1 MCCDMTRFVARK
13 SLEWGLAFLVFTFF
27 SFLLLRL
34 VPGDPVLYLLKVDEL
49 QVDVAEIDRLREE
62 LGFTDPVW
70 VQYVNWLSEIVR
82 LNLGDSLITG
92 QPVTQLFKN
101 NYAATFELAAGGL
114 LVAIVLAV
122 PLGTISAFRPMSV
135 FSKLATGLSIV
146 GSSVPSFLI
155 GLFLMYVFAVSLQ
168 WFPVMGRNGWDSL
181 VLPSLTLGIAVG
193 GVYIRLIR
201 STLLDVMAAD
211 YVVIAKVRGIRSKK
225 LLTRYIARAALPPV
239 ISMFDVSVASLMG
252 GVVVLEVLFAY
263 PGVGKLMV
271 DSVLRRDFPVL
282 QGYLVFTTCLVVSIN
297 LVTNVMLRLLQPHLY
312 RKDVS
317 R

>member
-1 MCCDMTRFVARK
+1 MKRFVLRK

-49 QVDVAEIDRLREE
+49 QIDVAEIDRLREE
-62 LGFTDPVW
+62 LGFTESVW
-70 VQYVNWLSEIVR
+70 IQYANWLSEVVR

-92 QPVTQLFKN
+92 QPVTQLFKD
-101 NYAATFELAAGGL
+101 NYVATFELAAGGV
-114 LVAIVLAV
+114 LVAVVLAV
-122 PLGTISAFRPMSV
+122 PLGAISAFRPNSA
-135 FSKLATGLSIV
+135 FAKLASGLSIL

-155 GLFLMYVFAVSLQ
+155 GLTLMYVFAVSLQ
-168 WFPVMGRNGWDSL
+168 WLPVMGRNGLTSL
-181 VLPSLTLGIAVG
+181 ILPSLTLGIAVG

-201 STLLDVMAAD
+201 STLLEVMSTD
-211 YVVIAKVRGIRSKK
+211 YVMMAKIRGIRSRT
-225 LLTRYIARAALPPV
+225 LLTRYIVRAALPPV
-239 ISMFDVSVASLMG
+239 VSMFGVSVASLMG

-297 LVTNVMLRLLQPHLY
+297 LMTGVTLRVLQPHLY

>member
-1 MCCDMTRFVARK
+1 MKRFVARK

-49 QVDVAEIDRLREE
+49 NVDVDEIDRLREE
-62 LGFTDPVW
+62 LGFTAPVW
-70 VQYVNWLSEIVR
+70 VQYVNWLKQVLQ
-82 LNLGDSLITG
+82 LNLGNSLITG
-92 QPVTQLFKN
+92 QPVTQLFMD
-101 NYAATFELAAGGL
+101 NYAATFELAAGGIF
-114 LVAIVLAV
+114 VAIGLAV
-122 PLGTISAFRPMSV
+122 PLGTVSAFQPKSV
-135 FSKLATGLSIV
+135 SAKLATGLSIV

-155 GLFLMYVFAVSLQ
+155 GLVMMYVFAVSLQ

-181 VLPSLTLGIAVG
+181 ILPSLTLGIAVG

-201 STLLDVMAAD
+201 STLLDVIASD
-211 YVVIAKVRGIRSKK
+211 YVTMARVRGICSRTV
-225 LLTRYIARAALPPV
+225 LIRYIARAALPPV
-239 ISMFDVSVASLMG
+239 ISMFGVSVASLMG

-282 QGYLVFTTCLVVSIN
+282 QGYLVFTTCLVASVN
-297 LVTNVMLRLLQPHLY
+297 LVTNGMLRLLQPHLY

>member
-1 MCCDMTRFVARK
+1 MTRFVARK

-34 VPGDPVLYLLKVDEL
+34 VPGDPVLYLLNVDEL
-49 QVDVAEIDRLREE
+49 QVDVGEIERLREE
-62 LGFTDPVW
+62 LGFTAPVW
-70 VQYVNWLSEIVR
+70 VQYINWLSEVIR
-82 LNLGDSLITG
+82 FNLGDSLITG

-101 NYAATFELAAGGL
+101 NYAATFELAIGGI
-114 LVAIVLAV
+114 LVAIALAV
-122 PLGTISAFRPMSV
+122 PLGAISAFRPNSI
-135 FSKLATGLSIV
+135 FAKLASVMAIV
-146 GSSVPSFLI
+146 GSSVPSFLV
-155 GLFLMYVFAVSLQ
+155 GLFMMYVFAVSLQ
-168 WFPVMGRNGWDSL
+168 WFLVMGRNGWESL
-181 VLPSLTLGIAVG
+181 ILPSLTLGIAIG

-201 STLLDVMAAD
+201 STLLEVMTTD
-211 YVVIAKVRGIRSKK
+211 YVVMAKIRGIRSKT

-239 ISMFDVSVASLMG
+239 ISMFGVSVASLVG

-282 QGYLVFTTCLVVSIN
+282 QGYLIFTTCLVVTVN
-297 LVTNVMLRLLQPHLY
+297 LVTGSLLRLLQPHLY
-312 RKDVS
+312 RKQVS

>member
-1 MCCDMTRFVARK
+1 MTRFVARK

-70 VQYVNWLSEIVR
+70 VQYIQWLSEVVR
-82 LNLGDSLITG
+82 FNLGDSLITG

-101 NYAATFELAAGGL
+101 NYAATFELAIGGI
-114 LVAIVLAV
+114 LVAIALAV
-122 PLGTISAFRPMSV
+122 PLGTISAFRPNSI
-135 FSKLATGLSIV
+135 FAKLASGLSIL

-155 GLFLMYVFAVSLQ
+155 GLFMMYVFAVTLQ
-168 WFPVMGRNGWDSL
+168 WFPVMGRTGWESL
-181 VLPSLTLGIAVG
+181 ILPSLTLGIAVG

-201 STLLDVMAAD
+201 STLLEVMSTDYIVMAK
-211 YVVIAKVRGIRSKK
+211 IRGIRSKT

-239 ISMFDVSVASLMG
+239 ISMFGVSVASLMG

-282 QGYLVFTTCLVVSIN
+282 QGYLVFTTCLVVTVN
-297 LVTNVMLRLLQPHLY
+297 LVTSSLLRLLQPHLY
-312 RKDVS
+312 RKKVS

>member
-1 MCCDMTRFVARK
+1 MTRFVARK

-27 SFLLLRL
+27 GFLLLRL

-49 QVDVAEIDRLREE
+49 QVDVAEIERLREE
-62 LGFTDPVW
+62 LGFTDPIW
-70 VQYVNWLSEIVR
+70 VQYINWLTEVVR

-101 NYAATFELAAGGL
+101 NYAATFELAIGGIF
-114 LVAIVLAV
+114 VATALAV
-122 PLGTISAFRPMSV
+122 PLGAVSAFRPHSL
-135 FSKLATGLSIV
+135 FAKLASVMAIV
-146 GSSVPSFLI
+146 GSSIPSFLI
-155 GLFLMYVFAVSLQ
+155 GLVFMYVFAVSFH
-168 WFPVMGRNGWDSL
+168 WFPVMGRNGWASL
-181 VLPSLTLGIAVG
+181 VLPSLTLGIAIG

-201 STLLDVMAAD
+201 STLLDVMASD
-211 YVVIAKVRGIRSKK
+211 YVTMSRVRGIRSR
-225 LLTRYIARAALPPV
+225 TVFIRYIARAALPPV
-239 ISMFDVSVASLMG
+239 ISMFGVSVASLMG

-282 QGYLVFTTCLVVSIN
+282 QGYLVFTTFLVVTVN
-297 LVTNVMLRLLQPHLY
+297 LVTGLLLRLLQPHLY
-312 RKDVS
+312 RKKVS